1 MAKQIAR
8 EFTDEGLNPPES
20 IVVALSQEE
29 GRGRMGRSWHSPH
42 RGGVYASLILP
53 FDRRD
58 LIQKL
63 PLAVP
68 VGLSTPLNEL
78 LGGRCGLKWPNDLMV
93 EGRKLGGVLVETQL
107 REDGADTAIVGFGVN
122 HRRVT
127 SEALKGTATSFEE
140 LIENLPDLDRLTADL
155 VESVVLAVQEL
166 REGRSFVEDFRDLCI
181 HHEGDRLKVQVGDRL
196 LEGVFAGFS
205 FEGHLKLRVEGELTT
220 LPAAEILDP

>member
-20 IVVALSQEE
+20 IVIALSQEE

-42 RGGVYASLILP
+42 GGGVYASLILP
-53 FDRRD
+53 FERRD

-68 VGLSTPLNEL
+68 VGLGIALNEH

-93 EGRKLGGVLVETQL
+93 QGRKLGGVLVETQL
-107 REDGADTAIVGFGVN
+107 REDAADTAIVGFGIN
-122 HRRVT
+122 HGRVT
-127 SEALKGTATSFEE
+127 NEALEGTATSLEE
-140 LIENLPDLDRLTADL
+140 LCEDPPDLHRLTADL
-155 VESVVLAVQEL
+155 VESVVVVVQEL

-181 HHEGDRLKVQVGDRL
+181 HHEGDWLKVQAGDRC
-196 LEGVFAGFS
+196 LEGAFIGFS
-205 FEGHLKLRVEGELTT
+205 FEGHLMLRVEGEQIT